1 MLTGNMLRRS
11 AGLFPN
17 KKALIYDDHTLT
29 YQEFNNRVNC
39 LASGILKY
47 GFKKGDRLAVFMHN
61 SVQHFEIYFASAKI
75 GGIFVPIN
83 NTLKQAEL
91 QRMVDYVTPRYLFF
105 DQEHKPLAEGMGKD
119 SANIEFLISIDEII
133 FEGIESYESWIESG
147 TSSEP
152 DSDENITDNDIS
164 SIFFTSGTTG
174 HPKGVMRTHRHEYIN
189 AMTNAVEMKLDYN
202 DRPLLLFPFYHIPFM
217 DNTIRHVLM
226 GNSIVIRKEGNF
238 STEDVLDI
246 ISREKVTICQLV
258 PTILNAMIQQKT
270 TIESYDL
277 SNFRLL
283 IYVGSTIPVAVLKQ
297 AMKIFACRFIQ
308 YYGQTESGPATT
320 ALRPEDH
327 VLDGSEAQMKKLGSA
342 GRPVLGFEVKI
353 VDPIGREV
361 SRGSVGEIT
370 VRGEALMEGYWNLAD
385 ETEASLK
392 NRWLYTGDMGRLDEN
407 GYLYIVDRK
416 HDMIIS
422 GGKNIYPRE
431 VEELLYQH
439 EDVIEA
445 VVIGVPDDYWGES
458 VRAIVVKKEG
468 SNISEKDLIDY
479 CRENIASYKKPRR
492 VEFRKSLPKSPT
504 GKILKRSIREEYWKQ
519 KERKV

>member
-1 MLTGNMLRRS
+1 MLTGEMLRRS
-11 AGLFPN
+11 AALFSN
-17 KKALIYDDHTLT
+17 KNALIYGEYSLT
-29 YQEFNNRVNC
+29 YKAFNKRVNC
-39 LASGILKY
+39 LASSIFKL

-61 SVQHFEIYFASAKI
+61 CVEHFEIYFAAAKI

-91 QRMVDYVTPRYLFF
+91 QRVVDYVTSRYLFF
-105 DQEHKPLAEGMGKD
+105 DSEHKFLVESIGKD
-119 SANIEFLISIDEII
+119 TTDIEYLISIGETS
-133 FEGIESYESWIESG
+133 FEGIHSYESLIESG
-147 TSSEP
+147 TPTEPEP
-152 DSDENITDNDIS
+152 DEKVTENDVS

-174 HPKGVMRTHRHEYIN
+174 NPKGVMRTHRHEYIN

-202 DRPLLLFPFYHIPFM
+202 DRPLFLFPFYHIPFM

-238 STEDVLDI
+238 TPEDVLDI

-258 PTILNAMIQQKT
+258 PTMINAMIQLKT
-270 TIESYDL
+270 KVESYDL

-283 IYVGSTIPVAVLKQ
+283 IYVGSTIPVAVLRQ
-297 AMKIFACRFIQ
+297 AMEIFVCRFIQ
-308 YYGQTESGPATT
+308 YYGQSESGPATT

-327 VLDGSEAQMKKLGSA
+327 VLDGSKEQMKKLASA

-353 VDPIGREV
+353 VDPLGKDV
-361 SRGSVGEIT
+361 NQGSVGEIT
-370 VRGEALMEGYWNLAD
+370 VRGEALMVGYWNLAD
-385 ETEASLK
+385 ATEASLK
-392 NRWLYTGDMGRLDEN
+392 SRWLYTGDMGRLDED

-431 VEELLYQH
+431 VEELLYRH
-439 EDVIEA
+439 ESVMEA
-445 VVIGVPDDYWGES
+445 AVIGVPDDYWGES
-458 VRAIVVKKEG
+458 VKAIVVLKEG
-468 SNISEKDLIDY
+468 SILSEKDLVDY
-479 CRENIASYKKPRR
+479 CRENMASYKKPRT
-492 VEFRKSLPKSPT
+492 VEIRESLPKSPT
-504 GKILKRSIREEYWKQ
+504 GKIMKRLVRDEYWKK